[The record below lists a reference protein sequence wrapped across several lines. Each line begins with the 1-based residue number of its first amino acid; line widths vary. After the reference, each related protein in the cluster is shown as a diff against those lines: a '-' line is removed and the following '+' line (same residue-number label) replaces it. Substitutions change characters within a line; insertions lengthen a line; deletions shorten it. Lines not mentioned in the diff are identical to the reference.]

1 MTVRNP
7 LVPSVIA
14 PVFVKL
20 GLVPV
25 CVTVRLFAPLTAIV
39 PLFTCAALACAS
51 TSGPATVISP

>member
-1 MTVRNP
+1 M
-7 LVPSVIA
+7 PSVIA

-20 GLVPV
+20 GLAPV
-25 CVTVRLFAPLTAIV
+25 CVTVRLFAPVTAIV